1 MPKVQAVLHYDE
13 IDGQD
18 EVKSQAEEPLFRVF
32 THSGLLEKKDA
43 LVGVAVCVCV
53 PMCVKSCPLQTGE
66 LGKCECR
73 CITSAL
79 DAEYVYTQLYRQ
91 YTTSPHYL
99 TKTPFLSSQIG
110 SPQLRKVS
118 VTVVMRGHRI

>member
-1 MPKVQAVLHYDE
+1 MPKVQAELHYDE
-13 IDGQD
+13 IKGQD
-18 EVKSQAEEPLFRVF
+18 EVKGQAEGPLFRVF

-43 LVGVAVCVCV
+43 LVGVDVVCVC
-53 PMCVKSCPLQTGE
+53 MCVRLCPLQTGE

-73 CITSAL
+73 YVTSAL